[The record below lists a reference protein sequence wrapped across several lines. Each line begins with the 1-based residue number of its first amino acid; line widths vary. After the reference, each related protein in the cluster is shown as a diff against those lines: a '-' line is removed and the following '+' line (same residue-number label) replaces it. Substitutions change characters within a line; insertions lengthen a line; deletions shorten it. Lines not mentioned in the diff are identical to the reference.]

1 MTSEKMIDDET
12 KKKIDELF
20 DGFKKRIRTSHNLA
34 EETEEFITET
44 QKILTEEFITET
56 QKILNGLFD
65 QENLQIAEIIQGIL
79 DYEPDAN
86 LRRKFGRLAEI
97 IKSENGKLTKTQIET
112 GLIGR

>member
-34 EETEEFITET
+34 EE
-44 QKILTEEFITET
+44 TEEFITET

>member
-12 KKKIDELF
+12 KKMATKKKIDKLF

-34 EETEEFITET
+34 EETEEFITEA
-44 QKILTEEFITET
+44 

-65 QENLQIAEIIQGIL
+65 QENPQIAEIIQGIL